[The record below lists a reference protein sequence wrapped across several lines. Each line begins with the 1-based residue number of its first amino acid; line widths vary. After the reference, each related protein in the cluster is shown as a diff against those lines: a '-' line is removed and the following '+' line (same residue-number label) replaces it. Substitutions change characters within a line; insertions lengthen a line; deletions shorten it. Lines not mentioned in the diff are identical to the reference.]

1 VVRSARARASVRPQR
16 CSSFRRARA
25 INPVRAHNERRAGD
39 YVTRRYITSEAGAE
53 AITNPFKEMLEQI
66 PDVERRANGDRA
78 MCEFTFAAAL
88 LELSYGT
95 DWYQRK
101 IKLRAKPDEWMH
113 NLQGDQSEGRILYH
127 HRVVRLGNAVF
138 TLLQAKTKGWDTLKG
153 RFQKRATK
161 PCFVE
166 AEIASMLVYNGFD
179 VEIKNEVGI
188 RGEDF
193 DMAAT
198 KDGVTLEVEVTTK
211 EPGPLTV
218 NTIKNTIKGKRTQ
231 VSGNHPAVL
240 YIRIPS
246 EWMEDGHAALQMFTE
261 AFLDFWSR
269 STRFNALVLV
279 WEEVKLFG
287 SGGRV
292 QMKMQACYV
301 NPPSHA
307 HPFLNLITP
316 VEDSLGRS
324 LLANS
329 FYDFLKSKQTI

>member
-1 VVRSARARASVRPQR
+1 
-16 CSSFRRARA
+16 
-25 INPVRAHNERRAGD
+25 
-39 YVTRRYITSEAGAE
+39 
-53 AITNPFKEMLEQI
+53 MLEQI

-95 DWYQRK
+95 DWYQQN

-269 STRFNALVLV
+269 STRFNAFVLV

-301 NPPSHA
+301 NAPSHA

-329 FYDFLKSKQTI
+329 FYEFLKSKQ